1 MTAAAPLPAIHLD
14 AIDLVRV
21 SLPLVRP
28 FTTSFGRQT
37 AREALLVRVR
47 SDGVEGWGEV
57 VTGAAPLYSEE
68 FTDAAELVL
77 RDHLV
82 PTLLSTRSEVDAAEV
97 ARLLAT
103 YHGHHMAKAGLELA
117 VLDAQLRRAGVALA
131 EHLGAVVDRVPTGVS
146 VGIPDGGM
154 DELIEQVAA
163 YLDEGYLRIKAKIQ
177 PGFDV
182 APMQRLRHEFGP
194 SLSLQVDANAAY
206 EPDDI
211 DHVKALDG
219 LDELDLV
226 MIEQPFG
233 VERLRAHARH
243 SARWRTPICLDE
255 SIHDARAAKDAVET
269 GAAGII
275 NIKLGRVGGIHE
287 AVRVRDVCR
296 ARGIPVW
303 CGGMLETGVG
313 RAANVALAA
322 IDGFHF
328 PGDLSASERYFTRD
342 LTDPFVLDDGHIAV
356 PTGPGIGR
364 EPHADLIDAA
374 RVTSVTLPT

>member
-1 MTAAAPLPAIHLD
+1 MTSAADLPAIHLD

-37 AREALLVRVR
+37 AREALLVRVS
-47 SDGVEGWGEV
+47 SDGVNGWGEV

-82 PTLLSTRSEVDAAEV
+82 PTLLAPRSEVDAAEV
-97 ARLLAT
+97 AGLLGHF
-103 YHGHHMAKAGLELA
+103 HGQHMAKAGLELA
-117 VLDAQLRRAGVALA
+117 VLDAQLRKAGVSLA
-131 EHLGAVVDRVPTGVS
+131 VHLGAEVDRVPTGVS
-146 VGIPDGGM
+146 VGIPDGGI
-154 DELIEQVAA
+154 DELVEQVAA
-163 YLDEGYLRIKAKIQ
+163 YLDEGYLRVKAKIQ

-182 APMQRLRHEFGP
+182 EPMQRLRHEFGP
-194 SLSLQVDANAAY
+194 TLSLQVDANAAY
-206 EPDDI
+206 DPDDA
-211 DHVKALDG
+211 DHVHALDG
-219 LDELDLV
+219 LDELELV

-255 SIHDARAAKDAVET
+255 SIHDARAARDAVET

-275 NIKLGRVGGIHE
+275 NIKLGRVGGIYE

-322 IDGFHF
+322 IDGFRF

-364 EPHADLIDAA
+364 VPHTDLIDAA
-374 RVTSVTLPT
+374 RVTPVTLPV